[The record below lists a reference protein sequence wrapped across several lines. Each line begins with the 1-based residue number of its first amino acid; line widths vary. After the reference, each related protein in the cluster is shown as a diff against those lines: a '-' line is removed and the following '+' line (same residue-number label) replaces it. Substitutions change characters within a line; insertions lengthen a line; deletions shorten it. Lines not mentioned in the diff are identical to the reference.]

1 MRSPPAIEWRDDTV
15 FILDQRQLP
24 DVVEIIRCDGYPAV
38 NEAIRTLAIRGA
50 PALGVAAAYTIAL
63 GAVHLKASTA
73 DEFLRALDAIVD
85 EVVATRPTAVNLPW
99 AAKRMRHAAREA
111 ADRGVDGLRHAL
123 VAEAHAIAADN
134 EHRHRRLAAVGV
146 ELFASG
152 DRVLHH
158 CNTGPLATA
167 ALHGTALGVLQEA
180 HARLGVSVWV
190 AETRPLLQGG
200 RLTAWELEQWGVPY
214 TLITDSMAGHFMQR
228 GDVDKVIVGADR
240 IAANGDVANKIG
252 TYSLAVL
259 AQAHAVP
266 FYVAAPFSTVDF
278 DVSSGDQIPIEQ
290 RAPEEVRGYAGIRWA
305 PADAEVANPAFD
317 VTPARLVGA
326 IVTEQ
331 GIARPP
337 YAASLVDLFRRA
349 PATV

>member
-1 MRSPPAIEWRDDTV
+1 MGSPPTIEWRDDAV

-24 DVVEIIRCDGYPAV
+24 DVVEIIRCDDYPAV

-50 PALGVAAAYTIAL
+50 PALGVAAAYAIAL
-63 GAVHLKASTA
+63 GATRLEASTVA
-73 DEFLRALDAIVD
+73 EFLRALDAIVA

-99 AAKRMRHAAREA
+99 AAKRMRRAAREA
-111 ADRGVDGLRHAL
+111 VDRGVDGLRQAL
-123 VAEAHAIAADN
+123 VAEARAIAADN
-134 EHRHRRLAAVGV
+134 VRRHRRLAAVGV

-167 ALHGTALGVLQEA
+167 AMHGTALGVLQEA
-180 HARLGVSVWV
+180 HTRLGVSVWV

-200 RLTAWELEQWGVPY
+200 RLTAWELEQWHVPY

-252 TYSLAVL
+252 TYGLAVL
-259 AQAHAVP
+259 AQAHGVP
-266 FYVAAPFSTVDF
+266 FYVAAPCSTIDF
-278 DVSSGDQIPIEQ
+278 DTPSGDRIPIEE
-290 RAPEEVRGYAGIRWA
+290 RAPDEVRGYADLRWA
-305 PADAEVANPAFD
+305 PAAADVANPAFD
-317 VTPARLVGA
+317 VTPAHLVGA
-326 IVTEQ
+326 IVTEH
-331 GIARPP
+331 GIARAPF
-337 YAASLVDLFRRA
+337 AASLVDLYRRA
-349 PATV
+349 PAAV